1 MRKRLSIDQ
10 DTLNSGYYCTIC
22 IDIGTSRSGFC
33 YALIDQDSYPEACVY
48 QTWENQ
54 PAGYAKTPTVLAYH
68 KNGTIEYGWPAH
80 DNYDITLENYPEG
93 LIRNFKMDIHPFKEK
108 HKSGKKTMDL
118 VTDYLRLIKNLA
130 LKIIF
135 TDNGLSIKENILWR
149 ISIPAIYMAEPRA
162 KHRMVEAAIGAGIIK
177 EHDESILVSEP
188 EMAAVH
194 CNFYSELLEPGKSFL
209 VVDAGGGTV
218 DITSYKVVP
227 KQTGSNPLESLRS
240 FFLQKETVPKQT
252 GSNYSLEELTT
263 TSSGDSADKYKCGST
278 YLDMYFF
285 EHLMN
290 MFGSTVVSNFLNNN
304 DQGTMRLYRAW
315 ERFKI
320 TNTDPQKDNFLFE
333 MPVGFYNYVKDNG
346 NLKKLNMYITFSKDE
361 LMKIFAPVFNN
372 VCKCI
377 DEHLEQ
383 AKNKAINFD
392 YLFLVGGFGR
402 SGLLK
407 QLITEKY
414 GKQLTIV
421 LPRDP
426 EQAVLKGA
434 VIYALSPSIIHSRKS
449 SLTYGTDVSEP
460 FEEGIDNPA
469 YKKETDLGIL
479 CKNRFNCFIRKGQ
492 DVPNKHTITKIYT
505 PVYTNQTKM
514 RFIVGHSDHIPRYI
528 DACSDQK
535 EFTIDLPG
543 TGLDR
548 EVEVTFRLDGQRIN
562 VVAKYK
568 GEIMGQTQVF
578 LKSFYSK

>member
-1 MRKRLSIDQ
+1 MRKRLSID
-10 DTLNSGYYCTIC
+10 DETLNSGYYCTIC
-22 IDIGTSRSGFC
+22 IDLGTSRSGFC
-33 YALIDQDSYPEACVY
+33 YALIDQDRYPEACVY
-48 QTWENQ
+48 QTWEGQ
-54 PAGYAKTPTVLAYH
+54 PADYAKTPTVLAYH
-68 KNGTIEYGWPAH
+68 KNGTIEYGWTAH
-80 DNYDITLENYPEG
+80 DNYDITLENHPEG

-162 KHRMVEAAIGAGIIK
+162 KHRMIEAAIGAGIIK

-188 EMAAVH
+188 EMAAVY
-194 CNFYSELLEPGKSFL
+194 CNFYSELLLPNKAFL

-218 DITSYKVVP
+218 DITSYKVLD
-227 KQTGSNPLESLRS
+227 KTLKGYK
-240 FFLQKETVPKQT
+240 LQ
-252 GSNYSLEELTT
+252 ELTA

-278 YLDMYFF
+278 YLDMCFF

-290 MFGSTVVSNFLNNN
+290 MFGSTVVSNFLNND

-315 ERFKI
+315 EKFKI
-320 TNTDPQKDNFLFE
+320 TNTDPQKDKFVFE
-333 MPVGFYNYVKDNG
+333 MPVDFYNYVKDNV
-346 NLKKLNMYITFSKDE
+346 NLKKLNTSITFSKDE

-392 YLFLVGGFGR
+392 YLFLVGGFAR

-407 QLITEKY
+407 QVITEKY

-421 LPRDP
+421 LPPDP

-434 VIYALSPSIIHSRKS
+434 AIYALAPSIIHSRKS
-449 SLTYGTDVSEP
+449 SLTYGTDVCHP

-469 YKKETDLGIL
+469 YKIKTDSGSIL

-505 PVYTNQTKM
+505 PVGANQTEM
-514 RFIVGHSDHIPRYI
+514 RFIVGHSDDIPRYI
-528 DACSDQK
+528 DKCSDQK
-535 EFTIDLPG
+535 EFTINLPG

-548 EVEVTFRLDGQRIN
+548 EVEVTFRLDGQRIS
-562 VVAKYK
+562 VIAKYK
-568 GEIMGQTQVF
+568 GETMGQTQVF
-578 LKSFYSK
+578 LKSFHSK